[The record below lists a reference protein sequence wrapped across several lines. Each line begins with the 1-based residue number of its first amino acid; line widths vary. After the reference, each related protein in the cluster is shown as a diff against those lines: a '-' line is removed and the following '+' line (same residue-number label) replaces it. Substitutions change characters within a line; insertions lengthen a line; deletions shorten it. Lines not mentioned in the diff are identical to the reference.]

1 MSKPLNPC
9 IRVASSDAV
18 SDLQD
23 WLASDDAEAQ
33 RPEGAKAERLIA
45 LAREIKPAQGLLL
58 HRVGRTCSGAIR
70 PLSVA
75 RTIGLPLAEF
85 AGSTVHDVVDG
96 LIQSLE
102 R

>member
-9 IRVASSDAV
+9 IRVANLDAV
-18 SDLQD
+18 SDLGD
-23 WLASDDAEAQ
+23 WLASDV
-33 RPEGAKAERLIA
+33 AKAERLEAGRLIA
-45 LAREIKPAQGLLL
+45 LACDIKPAQALFL
-58 HRVGRTCSGAIR
+58 HRVGRTCSGAMR
-70 PLSVA
+70 PLSVSGN
-75 RTIGLPLAEF
+75 IGLPFVEF